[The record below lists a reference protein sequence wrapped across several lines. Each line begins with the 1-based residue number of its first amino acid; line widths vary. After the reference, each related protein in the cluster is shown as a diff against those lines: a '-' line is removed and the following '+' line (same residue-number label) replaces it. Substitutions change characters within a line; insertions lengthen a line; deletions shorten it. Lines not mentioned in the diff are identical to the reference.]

1 MGQRNQVQIQRQEVR
16 NVQLLDQQIPE
27 MWKYILHKDGVMDNT
42 PPYAMDEYNAEKY
55 FPINQYTSVGEH
67 PFIQESNLPK
77 DKKITKEEYEFETKQ
92 ELVEMEADPD
102 DLPEIEDIHG
112 NEYDPKE
119 MSDEQHDFV
128 EDDLPDGIEI
138 G

>member
-1 MGQRNQVQIQRQEVR
+1 
-16 NVQLLDQQIPE
+16 

-112 NEYDPKE
+112 NEYDSKK